1 MAELPKPVSE
11 RPKILWFAFKLFDK
25 SVDKATWLEMIEG
38 LSNDFDVRFLTLYRD
53 NPMPLIAAGNSV
65 CYVPRIGSGLLAK
78 ISVRVMAFIS
88 LLKII
93 ITFRPDALIINGD
106 PPFLILRF
114 IYVLKKYFGFATV
127 FDVRTLPVGER
138 QQQGERRLRKSLN
151 FAAKR
156 LSGVTYITE
165 EMRKYCTEKFDL
177 PFHRSA
183 IWTSGVNTNSFVPD
197 SIPNEGKFK
206 LVYHGGILSRSR
218 GILSLVEA
226 MALLSDIPVELHLV
240 SSLREPEV
248 TSAIN
253 QLGLTDR
260 VLLHETML
268 HAEIPGFINNCHAG
282 IIPLPNFVGWN
293 TSSPIKLFEYLAC
306 GRPVII
312 TPIPAHLNVLAG
324 KSYAFFAA
332 RDDASA
338 LATAIREAYTS
349 LQSFDKLSALARAE
363 AVSFHT
369 WKAQSK
375 VLGDFIYSL
384 MRAGKKQL

>member
-1 MAELPKPVSE
+1 MAELPNPVSG
-11 RPKILWFAFKLFDK
+11 RPKILWFAFKMFDK

-78 ISVRVMAFIS
+78 ISVRVIAFIS

-93 ITFRPDALIINGD
+93 FKFRPDTLIINGD
-106 PPFLILRF
+106 PPFLLLRF
-114 IYVLKKYFGFATV
+114 IHLLRKIFGFETV

-138 QQQGERRLRKSLN
+138 QQQGERQLRKSLN
-151 FAAKR
+151 FSAKR

-165 EMRKYCTEKFDL
+165 EMRKYCTGKFGL
-177 PFHRSA
+177 PSHRSA
-183 IWTSGVNTNSFVPD
+183 IWTSGVNTESFIPD
-197 SIPNEGKFK
+197 SIPNGGKFK
-206 LVYHGGILSRSR
+206 LVYHGGILSRNR
-218 GILSLVEA
+218 GVLSLVEA

-248 TSAIN
+248 ISAIE

-260 VLLHETML
+260 VLLHQTMP

-282 IIPLPNFVGWN
+282 IIPLPDLIGWN

-306 GRPVII
+306 GRPVIL

-332 RDDASA
+332 SDDAAA
-338 LATAIREAYTS
+338 LASAIREAYA
-349 LQSFDKLSALARAE
+349 LLPSFQKLSALARAE

-375 VLGDFIYSL
+375 VLGDFVFSL
-384 MRAGKKQL
+384 MRAGK